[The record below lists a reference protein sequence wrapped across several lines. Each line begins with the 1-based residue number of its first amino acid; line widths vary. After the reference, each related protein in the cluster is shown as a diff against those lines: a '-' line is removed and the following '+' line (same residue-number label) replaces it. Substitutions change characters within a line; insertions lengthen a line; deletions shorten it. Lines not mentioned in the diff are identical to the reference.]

1 MTQKQPLMSISRRW
15 RMRFKQLELL
25 RIFSEALFAFYGQ
38 NKHFENSS
46 NIFIVNKKI
55 PQRNGVKYEV

>member
-1 MTQKQPLMSISRRW
+1 MSILRRW

-25 RIFSEALFAFYGQ
+25 RIFSEALFASYGQ

-46 NIFIVNKKI
+46 NIFIVNDL
-55 PQRNGVKYEV
+55 NAGGTTYEFYQSNQHSG